1 MYAMPASRKRKIPP
15 KTRPSEVPASQR
27 VRARTIWA
35 ILLAVF
41 GMAVAFFASG
51 TNYYAIAIGG
61 LIGAFSGYFIGKQ
74 MAQDFS
80 GK

>member
-1 MYAMPASRKRKIPP
+1 MPASRKRKIPP
-15 KTRPSEVPASQR
+15 KTKRSEVPASQR

-35 ILLAVF
+35 ILLAIF

-51 TNYYAIAIGG
+51 INYYAIAIGG
-61 LIGAFSGYFIGKQ
+61 LIGAFAGYFIGKQ